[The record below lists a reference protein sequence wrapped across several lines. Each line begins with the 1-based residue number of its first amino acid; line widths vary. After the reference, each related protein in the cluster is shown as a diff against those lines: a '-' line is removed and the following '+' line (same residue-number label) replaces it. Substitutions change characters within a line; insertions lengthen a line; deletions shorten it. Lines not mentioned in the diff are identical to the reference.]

1 MDVIINNATPAQVV
15 PQTYTPYQTGPQGF
29 GFQGPGYSPGFHGHD
44 GPGFFPVLLLI
55 GAVLF
60 FRRRMTGRHVMNR
73 RRELL
78 GHGPSGRVG
87 DDMLGTFRRGRER
100 FFGDGALDIARER
113 YARGE
118 INADEYETL
127 RRTLSGDSV
136 ETPRPGGAASDDGG
150 LKL

>member
-1 MDVIINNATPAQVV
+1 MDVIINNATPAQVI
-15 PQTYTPYQTGPQGF
+15 PQTYTPYVAPQGY
-29 GFQGPGYSPGFHGHD
+29 GPGFHGHD
-44 GPGFFPVLLLI
+44 GPGFFPFLLLI

-60 FRRRMTGRHVMNR
+60 FRRRRFMNR

-78 GHGPSGRVG
+78 GRGGPVG
-87 DDMLGTFRRGRER
+87 GMGDEVLGTFRRGRER

-136 ETPRPGGAASDDGG
+136 ETPRPGGAAADEGS